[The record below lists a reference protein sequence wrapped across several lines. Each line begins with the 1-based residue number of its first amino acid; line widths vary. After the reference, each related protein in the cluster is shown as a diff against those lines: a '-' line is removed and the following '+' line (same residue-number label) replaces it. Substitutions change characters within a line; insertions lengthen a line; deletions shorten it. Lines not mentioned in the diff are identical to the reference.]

1 MDDTLSITLAT
12 LQTPNFEFV
21 AAGTDPEHALRVL
34 EAAWSQHAKQYA
46 RVGGTL
52 ATFEQITGAV
62 YGDGP
67 ENVRFTT
74 LPVGGA
80 TRDGERIV

>member
-1 MDDTLSITLAT
+1 MDDTLSITIAT
-12 LQTPNFEFV
+12 LTTRNFEFQ

-34 EAAWSQHAKQYA
+34 EAAWEQHAKQYHHGVA
-46 RVGGTL
+46 LWIEISGL
-52 ATFEQITGAV
+52 IH
-62 YGDGP
+62 GDGP

>member
-1 MDDTLSITLAT
+1 MTDTPTITIAT
-12 LQTPNFEFV
+12 LETRNFTFQAV
-21 AAGTDPEHALRVL
+21 GTDDAHALRIL
-34 EAAWSQHAKQYA
+34 EVAWSKHAAQYS
-46 RVGGTL
+46 
-52 ATFEQITGAV
+52 QIGVAPWDEISGLF
-62 YGDGP
+62 YGNGP